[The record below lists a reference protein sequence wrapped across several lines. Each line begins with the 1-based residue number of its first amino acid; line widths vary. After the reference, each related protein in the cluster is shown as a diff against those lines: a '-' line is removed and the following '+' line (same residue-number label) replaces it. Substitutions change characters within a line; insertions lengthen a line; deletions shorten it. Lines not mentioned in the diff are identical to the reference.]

1 MLELNPEL
9 GNFATLA
16 LTPLKMF
23 LKIFNKTGWG
33 ALIFLEMGTESSKA
47 KKRQSDNHL
56 NSPSDFGAIL
66 AKKEQLN
73 ILHQHSDCQVLCPLY
88 RVHAF

>member
-23 LKIFNKTGWG
+23 LKIFNKTGCG
-33 ALIFLEMGTESSKA
+33 ALIFLEMGMESSKG
-47 KKRQSDNHL
+47 KKRQSDDHL
-56 NSPSDFGAIL
+56 NSPSDFTGTIL
-66 AKKEQLN
+66 AKKVQLN
-73 ILHQHSDCQVLCPLY
+73 CLHQHSDCQVLCPMY
-88 RVHAF
+88 